1 MIQQQHPSAETE
13 RYYSPEEAGEIL
25 KLAANL
31 QDNAFSLERLRAI
44 AAEAGISEENLQRA
58 VQLYEQQRK
67 QSLQSRESKVAS
79 RRKNFKRL
87 ALYLALIVA
96 LLAGVMMSI
105 SGSRRTLPAPSSSTT
120 TYSSVASG
128 TLVASSEKCEV
139 YKQRKF
145 DESGKRYERVQ
156 IRDRITGQSFVVG
169 HQFATV
175 LSASISPTGKYV
187 AIYDEERD
195 EVWVVATDG
204 SNLQRVAPQHGLL
217 IRGINPMAGWSTENG
232 GERLRLR
239 TLGGYTY
246 VSVEK

>member
-1 MIQQQHPSAETE
+1 MMQQHHSAETE

-31 QDNAFSLERLRAI
+31 QDNAFSYERLRAI

-67 QSLQSRESKVAS
+67 QSLQSQGSKVAR

-105 SGSRRTLPAPSSSTT
+105 SVSWQTLPPLPASATAH
-120 TYSSVASG
+120 SSVAVSG

-145 DESGKRYERVQ
+145 DEKGNEYEQVQ
-156 IRDRITGQSFVVG
+156 IRDTTTGDVFVVG
-169 HQFATV
+169 HRFGNV
-175 LSASISPTGKYV
+175 VSASISPTGKHV
-187 AIYDEERD
+187 AIYDEEHG
-195 EVWVVATDG
+195 EVWAVATDG
-204 SNLQRVAPQHGLL
+204 SSLQCVARRDKIAVDG
-217 IRGINPMAGWSTENG
+217 NPIAGWYIGFGKE
-232 GERLRLR
+232 LVKLR
-239 TLGGYTY
+239 TASGYTY
-246 VSVEK
+246 TEIER